1 MSTSISLGDL
11 GTAIINDKN
20 LAIYPTQ
27 TNNAGKFLS
36 TDGTD
41 TSWADGGGNTDGF
54 LSGLT
59 VSGSGS
65 NGLDLAF
72 TRDNDTNI
80 NFSIPKYTIHTTAFN
95 DGTLTIQQFHNND
108 KTVDILPTQSSNS
121 GKFLTTDGTTL
132 SWGDAGGAS
141 SYGNYA
147 PNISLSK
154 QIDQLTLNGNTLT
167 AADGTTTYNAQGI
180 LFGNRNFT
188 YYTENTLVNK
198 RDNSSLFQINN
209 LINGYREA
217 SFSPFDDSPHNMVA
231 GGHIIYQ
238 HLDGLALKLNLIHFH
253 YWHNTHVDMDM
264 ALFGSCDRVNWT
276 KIFEWNHNNAGTY
289 LDGYTNTTI
298 NINGSDV
305 TIPARGSSDLV
316 GTKIWN
322 NATEY
327 TNHGNANGC
336 RRYYFDNDKY
346 YIFYMMKNI
355 GANQHPNVNPQHN
368 TSFNSQQEWE
378 F

>member
-36 TDGTD
+36 TDGTN

-72 TRDNDTNI
+72 TRNNDTNI

-132 SWGDAGGAS
+132 SWGEASGGQNTTYPKIDARSLSGNNLTLQNTNGTTSTISAGNILWGNRA
-141 SYGNYA
+141 GNY
-147 PNISLSK
+147 I
-154 QIDQLTLNGNTLT
+154 I
-167 AADGTTTYNAQGI
+167 
-180 LFGNRNFT
+180 
-188 YYTENTLVNK
+188 ENTLIA
-198 RDNSSLFQINN
+198 RRNN
-209 LINGYREA
+209 TIGGGTIQNGLLDPNLLGHHNGYRANPDTKNEMWFPFGHVKYSFRQNYQMRYNAFYIHTYYSNPADLTMGIYA
-217 SFSPFDDSPHNMVA
+217 SNDGITWTELTTFDYDTSP
-231 GGHIIYQ
+231 
-238 HLDGLALKLNLIHFH
+238 
-253 YWHNTHVDMDM
+253 
-264 ALFGSCDRVNWT
+264 WT
-276 KIFEWNHNNAGTY
+276 
-289 LDGYTNTTI
+289 DGYQSSTQTLGGESITFPARS
-298 NINGSDV
+298 GSDV
-305 TIPARGSSDLV
+305 GLPHTS
-316 GTKIWN
+316 
-322 NATEY
+322 
-327 TNHGNANGC
+327 NANTC
-336 RRYYFDNDKY
+336 RRYTFANSDY
-346 YIFYMMKNI
+346 YLMYMLKWI
-355 GANQHPNVNPQHN
+355 AWGDSDYHYLSD
-368 TSFNSQQEWE
+368 TSWITGIVSTGHEFEWG
-378 F
+378 